1 MTRLATFINRRAKR
15 ILIVA
20 GLFFLIAGFI
30 GGPVAGQLS
39 AEDEDFQDPDAEN
52 VIASDR
58 LVAAQGGREDA
69 GLVALLSPGG
79 DVRTDPAARAKVT
92 AVQRTIEADPGVAGA
107 RSYLDTRNRAFISRD
122 GRQTVVLAAFTD
134 DELEATDRLRERL
147 EGDGVSI
154 GGPDVVGPEIG
165 EQVSED
171 LARAELIAFPILFL
185 LSLWVFRS
193 LVAALLPPLV
203 GALSIVTT
211 FLLMRLVDS
220 GVTSLS
226 IYALNLVTGIGLGLA
241 IDYSLFMVSRYRE
254 ELAAGA
260 DGRAAILATLRTA
273 GRTVLFSSLTVAA
286 ALASLLVF
294 PMRFLYSMG
303 IGGLIVSLSA
313 MVVALT
319 VLPAVLAA
327 LGPRVNAGAPRFLRR
342 AADSAARPTT
352 SGGWYR
358 LAQWVMR
365 RPGAVAV
372 VTAAVLLVAGLP
384 FLRIAFVPA
393 DYKMLPQS
401 SEARQ
406 VAETIDQKFGVFA
419 ADPIQVVARATPAEN
434 GEVDRYAADVR
445 DVPGAGAVSAPR
457 RLNRDT
463 VLIEALPPGDALSER
478 NREVV
483 REVRAVPAPVP
494 VAVGGAAARFVDQQ
508 DTLGDYLPLA
518 LGLLALTTFV
528 LLFLMTGSVVL
539 PLKALVMNAL
549 TLSATFGV
557 LVLVF
562 QDGRLEGLLDFETAG
577 GVEAT
582 QPVLLFAIAFGLAT
596 DYAVFLLSRIK
607 EARDS
612 GLDDRAAVAFGVER
626 TGRIVTAAALLF
638 CVAIGAFATSGI
650 LFIKLLG
657 VGTAL
662 AVAIDATIIR
672 ALLVPALMA
681 LLGKWNWW
689 APGPLRRLHARI
701 GLSEAAA

>member
-1 MTRLATFINRRAKR
+1 MNRLAAFVNRRAKR

-20 GLFFLIAGFI
+20 GLFFLLAAVV

-39 AEDEDFQDPDAEN
+39 AEDNDFQDPDAEN
-52 VIASDR
+52 VVASER
-58 LVAAQGGREDA
+58 LAAAQGDRGDP
-69 GLVALLSPGG
+69 GLVALVAPGG
-79 DVRTDPAARAKVT
+79 DVRTDPAARARMR
-92 AVQRTIEADPGVAGA
+92 AVERTIEADPGVVGT
-107 RSYLDTRNRAFISRD
+107 RSYLDTRNRAFVSRD
-122 GRQTVVLAAFTD
+122 GRRTLVLAAFTD
-134 DELEATDRLRERL
+134 DELEATERLRERL
-147 EGDGVSI
+147 AGQGVRI

-171 LARAELIAFPILFL
+171 LARAELMAFPILFL

-193 LVAALLPPLV
+193 VVAALLPLLV

-211 FLLMRLVDS
+211 FLLMRAVDS

-254 ELAAGA
+254 ELAQGA
-260 DGRAAILATLRTA
+260 QTSTAIVRTMRTA
-273 GRTVLFSSLTVAA
+273 GRTVLFSSLTVAV

-303 IGGLIVSLSA
+303 IGGLIVALVA
-313 MVVALT
+313 MVVSLT

-342 AADSAARPTT
+342 AADSAARPAT

-358 LAQWVMR
+358 LVQWVMR

-372 VTAAVLLVAGLP
+372 VTAGVLLVAGLP
-384 FLRIAFVPA
+384 FLRAAFVPA
-393 DYKMLPQS
+393 DYKMLPQD

-406 VAETIDQKFGVFA
+406 VAETLDRDFGVFA
-419 ADPIQVVARATPAEN
+419 ADPIQVVAEATPAED
-434 GEVDRYAADVR
+434 GEVDRYAGQLREV
-445 DVPGAGAVSAPR
+445 AGTGSVSAPR
-457 RLNRDT
+457 RLSADT

-478 NREVV
+478 NRDLV
-483 REVRAVPAPVP
+483 REVRAVSAPVP
-494 VAVGGAAARFVDQQ
+494 AAVGGAAARFVDQQ
-508 DTLGDYLPLA
+508 DTLGDYLPFA
-518 LGLLALTTFV
+518 LGLLALTTVV

-549 TLSATFGV
+549 TLSATFGI
-557 LVLVF
+557 LVLIF
-562 QDGRLEGLLDFETAG
+562 QDGRLEGLLNFESAG

-596 DYAVFLLSRIK
+596 DYGVFLLSRIK
-607 EARDS
+607 EARDA
-612 GLDDRAAVAFGVER
+612 GLDDRAAVALGVER

-689 APGPLRRLHARI
+689 APGPLRRLHARV
-701 GLSEAAA
+701 GLSEASA